1 MRQTE
6 KTAELSIMKYIAI
19 APQSQS
25 VGMSCL
31 QNALFVT
38 VRSERDL
45 SAAVLFAKI
54 TCIERLE
61 EVTLIFSKY
70 ISTLLPIILS
80 GDRLQFVMPGQT
92 RTRVSKSQTKSIK
105 ESMRVHELEAKRQR
119 EFQFSSTVIK
129 T

>member
-6 KTAELSIMKYIAI
+6 KTELSIMKYIAI
-19 APQSQS
+19 AHQSQS
-25 VGMSCL
+25 VSMSCL

-38 VRSERDL
+38 VRSERHL

-70 ISTLLPIILS
+70 LSTLLPIILS
-80 GDRLQFVMPGQT
+80 GDRLQFVMPGQA
-92 RTRVSKSQTKSIK
+92 RTRVNKSQALLK
-105 ESMRVHELEAKRQR
+105 A
-119 EFQFSSTVIK
+119 
-129 T
+129 